1 MKYKPLKIGELTASI
16 PLVQGGMGVGIS
28 LSKLAGAVANEGGVG
43 IISTAQIGFREAMW
57 DKKPIE
63 TNLQALVAEL
73 KKARE
78 IAPKGILGFN
88 IMVATKRYEE
98 YVKTAVKAGADI
110 IVSGAGLPVDLPKY
124 VEGFKTKIAPIVS
137 SVKAAALICKLWG
150 RRYNRVPDMV
160 VIEGP
165 KAGGHLG
172 FTPDEAANLNREEY
186 DLEISKIISTIKQCA
201 KDSNC
206 EIPVVVAGGIY
217 SDEDVRHVIED
228 LKADGVQ
235 ISTRLV
241 TTQECDALT
250 VYKEAYLNAQK
261 EDIIITKSPVGMPGR
276 AINNK
281 FLQMKSEDK
290 AIIKKCHQCLEKCDP
305 SKIPYCITDA
315 LVSAATGDLD
325 NALIFCGSEAWRND
339 KIDTV
344 HDVVVNL
351 FHRK

>member
-1 MKYKPLKIGELTASI
+1 MKYKPLKIGDLTADI

-28 LSKLAGAVANEGGVG
+28 LSGLAGAVALEGGVG
-43 IISTAQIGFREAMW
+43 IMSTAQIGFRESEWATN
-57 DKKPIE
+57 PIE
-63 TNLQALVAEL
+63 TNLKAIVKEF

-88 IMVATKRYEE
+88 IMVATKRYED
-98 YVKTAVKAGADI
+98 YVRTAVKAGADI

-137 SVKAAALICKLWG
+137 SVKAAALICKLWV

-160 VIEGP
+160 VVEGP

-172 FTPDEAANLNREEY
+172 FTPLEAQTLTREEY
-186 DLEISKIISTIKQCA
+186 DTEIVKIIDEVKSCA
-201 KDSNC
+201 KANAC

-241 TTQECDALT
+241 TTEECDAPLC
-250 VYKEAYLNAQK
+250 YKEAYIKAKK
-261 EDIIITKSPVGMPGR
+261 EDIVITKSPVGMPGR
-276 AINNK
+276 AIANK
-281 FLQMKSEDK
+281 FLANQGKEK
-290 AIIKKCHQCLEKCDP
+290 AKIEKCYQCLEKCNP
-305 SKIPYCITDA
+305 TEIPYCITQA
-315 LVSAATGDLD
+315 LVNAAKGDLD
-325 NALIFCGSEAWRND
+325 NALIFCGSEAWKND
-339 KIDTV
+339 IINKV
-344 HDVVVNL
+344 HDVTEEL
-351 FHRK
+351 FG